1 MTHTGDISIRQGFFT
16 LSPLIVFLLIYILA
30 STLAGDF
37 YKIPLTVAF
46 LISSIFA
53 IAFVAKGRIRERID
67 TFSRG
72 AGSSRMMLML
82 WIFILAGAFSE
93 TAKSIG
99 AVDATVNLALN
110 ILPPKMILAAIFLA
124 TCIISISIGTS
135 VGTIVALVPIAAGIA
150 QQTGYDVGFL
160 TAIVVGGAFF
170 GDNLSFISDTTIAA
184 TNSLDCEMSDKFKVN
199 SHIVMPAAV
208 IILIVYFI
216 IGQHHDAAI
225 TTEKS
230 DFVKIIP
237 YIVVLIMAIAGTNVL
252 AVLTLGVFLCC
263 LIGVVSGEQT
273 VFQSASS
280 MGDGMLSMSELI
292 IITMIAGGL
301 LEIIKQYGGIEFII
315 QRMRRRISGKR
326 GAELSIAALVS
337 MVNVCTANNTVAI
350 ITVGGI
356 ARKIGERYQL
366 DPRKCA
372 SLLDT
377 FSCFTQGLL
386 PYGAQLLMA
395 AGLASLN
402 PIAILPYLYY
412 PFAIGIAALLA
423 ILFRYPRR
431 YSNCA

>member
-1 MTHTGDISIRQGFFT
+1 MTHTGDISIRQGLFT

-199 SHIVMPAAV
+199 SHIVMPAAI

-326 GAELSIAALVS
+326 GAELSIAGLIALV
-337 MVNVCTANNTVAI
+337 NICTANNTVAI
-350 ITVGGI
+350 ITVGDI
-356 ARKIGERYQL
+356 ARQIGKNYSVDKRKI
-366 DPRKCA
+366 A
-372 SLLDT
+372 SILDT
-377 FSCFTQGLL
+377 VSCSVQGLL
-386 PYGAQLLMA
+386 PYGAQVLMA
-395 AGLASLN
+395 AGLAGVGPDKIIPNL
-402 PIAILPYLYY
+402 IY
-412 PFAIGIAALLA
+412 PMAIGIATIIA
-423 ILFRYPRR
+423 ILVRYPKK
-431 YSNCA
+431 YS

>member
-1 MTHTGDISIRQGFFT
+1 
-16 LSPLIVFLLIYILA
+16 
-30 STLAGDF
+30 
-37 YKIPLTVAF
+37 
-46 LISSIFA
+46 
-53 IAFVAKGRIRERID
+53 
-67 TFSRG
+67 
-72 AGSSRMMLML
+72 MMLML

-199 SHIVMPAAV
+199 SHIVMPAAI

-326 GAELSIAALVS
+326 GAELSIAGLIALV
-337 MVNVCTANNTVAI
+337 NICTANNTVAI
-350 ITVGGI
+350 ITVGDI
-356 ARKIGERYQL
+356 ARQIGKNYSVDKRKI
-366 DPRKCA
+366 A
-372 SLLDT
+372 SILDT
-377 FSCFTQGLL
+377 VSCSVQGLL
-386 PYGAQLLMA
+386 PYGAQVLMA
-395 AGLASLN
+395 AGLAGVGPDKIIPNL
-402 PIAILPYLYY
+402 IY
-412 PFAIGIAALLA
+412 PMAIGIATIIA
-423 ILFRYPRR
+423 ILVRYPKK
-431 YSNCA
+431 YS

>member
-1 MTHTGDISIRQGFFT
+1 M
-16 LSPLIVFLLIYILA
+16 
-30 STLAGDF
+30 
-37 YKIPLTVAF
+37 
-46 LISSIFA
+46 
-53 IAFVAKGRIRERID
+53 
-67 TFSRG
+67 
-72 AGSSRMMLML
+72 
-82 WIFILAGAFSE
+82 
-93 TAKSIG
+93 
-99 AVDATVNLALN
+99 
-110 ILPPKMILAAIFLA
+110 
-124 TCIISISIGTS
+124 
-135 VGTIVALVPIAAGIA
+135 PIAAGIA

-199 SHIVMPAAV
+199 SHIVMPAAI

-225 TTEKS
+225 TTERS

-326 GAELSIAALVS
+326 GAELSIAGLIALV
-337 MVNVCTANNTVAI
+337 NICTANNTVAI
-350 ITVGGI
+350 ITVGDI
-356 ARKIGERYQL
+356 ARQIGKNYSVDKRKIAY
-366 DPRKCA
+366 
-372 SLLDT
+372 
-377 FSCFTQGLL
+377 CF
-386 PYGAQLLMA
+386 
-395 AGLASLN
+395 
-402 PIAILPYLYY
+402 
-412 PFAIGIAALLA
+412 GI
-423 ILFRYPRR
+423 
-431 YSNCA
+431 

>member
-199 SHIVMPAAV
+199 SHIVMPAAI

-326 GAELSIAALVS
+326 GAELSIAGLIALV
-337 MVNVCTANNTVAI
+337 NICTANNTVAI
-350 ITVGGI
+350 ITVGDI
-356 ARKIGERYQL
+356 ARQIGKNYSVDKRKI
-366 DPRKCA
+366 A
-372 SLLDT
+372 SILDT
-377 FSCFTQGLL
+377 VSCSVQGLL
-386 PYGAQLLMA
+386 PYGAQVLMA
-395 AGLASLN
+395 AGLAGVGPDKIIPNL
-402 PIAILPYLYY
+402 IY
-412 PFAIGIAALLA
+412 PMAIGIATIIA
-423 ILFRYPRR
+423 ILVRYPKK
-431 YSNCA
+431 YS

>member
-1 MTHTGDISIRQGFFT
+1 MTHTGDISIRQGLFT

-199 SHIVMPAAV
+199 SHIVMPAAI

-326 GAELSIAALVS
+326 GAELSIAGLIALV
-337 MVNVCTANNTVAI
+337 NICTANNTVAI
-350 ITVGGI
+350 ITVGDI
-356 ARKIGERYQL
+356 ARQIGKNYSVDKRKI
-366 DPRKCA
+366 A
-372 SLLDT
+372 SILDT
-377 FSCFTQGLL
+377 VSCSVQGLL
-386 PYGAQLLMA
+386 PYGAQVLMA
-395 AGLASLN
+395 AGLAGVGPDKIIPNLIY
-402 PIAILPYLYY
+402 PMAIGVATIIAILV
-412 PFAIGIAALLA
+412 
-423 ILFRYPRR
+423 RYPKK
-431 YSNCA
+431 YS

>member
-326 GAELSIAALVS
+326 GAELSIAGLIALV
-337 MVNVCTANNTVAI
+337 NICTANNTVAI
-350 ITVGGI
+350 ITVGDI
-356 ARKIGERYQL
+356 ARQIGKNYSVDKRKI
-366 DPRKCA
+366 A
-372 SLLDT
+372 SILDT
-377 FSCFTQGLL
+377 VSCSVQGLL
-386 PYGAQLLMA
+386 PYGAQVLMA
-395 AGLASLN
+395 AGLAGVGPDKIIPNLIY
-402 PIAILPYLYY
+402 PMAIGVATIIAILV
-412 PFAIGIAALLA
+412 
-423 ILFRYPRR
+423 RYPKK
-431 YSNCA
+431 YS

>member
-1 MTHTGDISIRQGFFT
+1 MTHTGDISIRQGLFT

-110 ILPPKMILAAIFLA
+110 IFPPKMILAAIFLA

-199 SHIVMPAAV
+199 SHIVMPAAI

-326 GAELSIAALVS
+326 GAELSIAGLIALV
-337 MVNVCTANNTVAI
+337 NICTANNTVAI
-350 ITVGGI
+350 ITVGDI
-356 ARKIGERYQL
+356 ARQIGKNYSVDKRKI
-366 DPRKCA
+366 A
-372 SLLDT
+372 SILDT
-377 FSCFTQGLL
+377 VSCSVQGLL
-386 PYGAQLLMA
+386 PYGAQVLMA
-395 AGLASLN
+395 AGLAGVGPDKIIPNLIY
-402 PIAILPYLYY
+402 PMAIGVATIIAILV
-412 PFAIGIAALLA
+412 
-423 ILFRYPRR
+423 RYPKK
-431 YSNCA
+431 YS

>member
-1 MTHTGDISIRQGFFT
+1 MTNTGDISIRQGFFT

-124 TCIISISIGTS
+124 TCVISISIGTS

-199 SHIVMPAAV
+199 SHIVMPAAI

-326 GAELSIAALVS
+326 GAELSIAGLIALV
-337 MVNVCTANNTVAI
+337 NICTANNTVAI
-350 ITVGGI
+350 ITVGDI
-356 ARKIGERYQL
+356 ARQIGKNYSVDKRKI
-366 DPRKCA
+366 A
-372 SLLDT
+372 SILDT
-377 FSCFTQGLL
+377 VSCSVQGLL
-386 PYGAQLLMA
+386 PYGAQVLMA
-395 AGLASLN
+395 AGLAGVGPDKIIPNLIY
-402 PIAILPYLYY
+402 PMAIGVATIIAILV
-412 PFAIGIAALLA
+412 
-423 ILFRYPRR
+423 RYPKK
-431 YSNCA
+431 YS

>member
-150 QQTGYDVGFL
+150 L
-160 TAIVVGGAFF
+160 TI
-170 GDNLSFISDTTIAA
+170 
-184 TNSLDCEMSDKFKVN
+184 
-199 SHIVMPAAV
+199 PAKMIKLV
-208 IILIVYFI
+208 PFP
-216 IGQHHDAAI
+216 
-225 TTEKS
+225 
-230 DFVKIIP
+230 IP
-237 YIVVLIMAIAGTNVL
+237 L
-252 AVLTLGVFLCC
+252 
-263 LIGVVSGEQT
+263 
-273 VFQSASS
+273 
-280 MGDGMLSMSELI
+280 
-292 IITMIAGGL
+292 
-301 LEIIKQYGGIEFII
+301 
-315 QRMRRRISGKR
+315 
-326 GAELSIAALVS
+326 
-337 MVNVCTANNTVAI
+337 
-350 ITVGGI
+350 
-356 ARKIGERYQL
+356 
-366 DPRKCA
+366 
-372 SLLDT
+372 
-377 FSCFTQGLL
+377 
-386 PYGAQLLMA
+386 
-395 AGLASLN
+395 
-402 PIAILPYLYY
+402 
-412 PFAIGIAALLA
+412 
-423 ILFRYPRR
+423 
-431 YSNCA
+431 

>member
-1 MTHTGDISIRQGFFT
+1 MTNTGDISIRQGFFT

-237 YIVVLIMAIAGTNVL
+237 YIVVLIMAIVGTNVL

-326 GAELSIAALVS
+326 GAELSIAGLIALV
-337 MVNVCTANNTVAI
+337 NICTANNTVAI
-350 ITVGGI
+350 ITVGDI
-356 ARKIGERYQL
+356 ARQIGKNYSVDKRKI
-366 DPRKCA
+366 A
-372 SLLDT
+372 SILDT
-377 FSCFTQGLL
+377 VSCSVQGLL
-386 PYGAQLLMA
+386 PYGAQVLMA
-395 AGLASLN
+395 AGLAGVGPDKIIPNLIY
-402 PIAILPYLYY
+402 PMAIGVATIIAILV
-412 PFAIGIAALLA
+412 
-423 ILFRYPRR
+423 RYPKK
-431 YSNCA
+431 YS

>member
-263 LIGVVSGEQT
+263 LIGVFSGEQT
-273 VFQSASS
+273 IFQSASS

-326 GAELSIAALVS
+326 GAELSIAGLIALV
-337 MVNVCTANNTVAI
+337 NICTANNTVAI
-350 ITVGGI
+350 ITVGDI
-356 ARKIGERYQL
+356 ARQIGKNYSVDKRKI
-366 DPRKCA
+366 A
-372 SLLDT
+372 SILDT
-377 FSCFTQGLL
+377 VSCSVQGLL
-386 PYGAQLLMA
+386 PYGAQVLMA
-395 AGLASLN
+395 AGLAGVGPDKIIPNL
-402 PIAILPYLYY
+402 IY
-412 PFAIGIAALLA
+412 PMAIGIATIIA
-423 ILFRYPRR
+423 ILVRYPKK
-431 YSNCA
+431 YS

>member
-1 MTHTGDISIRQGFFT
+1 MTHTGDISIRQGLFT

-216 IGQHHDAAI
+216 IGQHHDATI

-326 GAELSIAALVS
+326 GAELSIAGLIALV
-337 MVNVCTANNTVAI
+337 NICTANNTVAI
-350 ITVGGI
+350 ITVGDI
-356 ARKIGERYQL
+356 ARQIGKNYSVDKRKI
-366 DPRKCA
+366 A
-372 SLLDT
+372 SILDT
-377 FSCFTQGLL
+377 VSCSVQGLL
-386 PYGAQLLMA
+386 PYGAQVLMA
-395 AGLASLN
+395 AGLAGVGPDKIIPNL
-402 PIAILPYLYY
+402 IY
-412 PFAIGIAALLA
+412 PMAIGIATIIA
-423 ILFRYPRR
+423 ILVRYPKK
-431 YSNCA
+431 YS

>member
-199 SHIVMPAAV
+199 SHIVMPAAI

-225 TTEKS
+225 TTEKT

-326 GAELSIAALVS
+326 GAELSIAGLIALV
-337 MVNVCTANNTVAI
+337 NICTANNTVAI
-350 ITVGGI
+350 ITVGDI
-356 ARKIGERYQL
+356 ARQIGKNYSVDKRKI
-366 DPRKCA
+366 A
-372 SLLDT
+372 SILDT
-377 FSCFTQGLL
+377 VSCSVQGLL
-386 PYGAQLLMA
+386 PYGAQVLMA
-395 AGLASLN
+395 AGLAGVGPDKIIPNL
-402 PIAILPYLYY
+402 IY
-412 PFAIGIAALLA
+412 PMAIGIATIIA
-423 ILFRYPRR
+423 ILVRYPKK
-431 YSNCA
+431 YS

>member
-1 MTHTGDISIRQGFFT
+1 MTHTGDISIRQGLFT

-199 SHIVMPAAV
+199 SHIVMPAA
-208 IILIVYFI
+208 IIIIIVYFI

-326 GAELSIAALVS
+326 GAELSIAGLIALV
-337 MVNVCTANNTVAI
+337 NICTANNTVAI
-350 ITVGGI
+350 ITVGDI
-356 ARKIGERYQL
+356 ARQIGKNYSVDKRKI
-366 DPRKCA
+366 A
-372 SLLDT
+372 SILDT
-377 FSCFTQGLL
+377 VSCSVQGLL
-386 PYGAQLLMA
+386 PYGAQVLMA
-395 AGLASLN
+395 AGLAGVGPDKIIPNL
-402 PIAILPYLYY
+402 IY
-412 PFAIGIAALLA
+412 PMAIGIATIIA
-423 ILFRYPRR
+423 ILVRYPKK
-431 YSNCA
+431 YS

>member
-1 MTHTGDISIRQGFFT
+1 MTHTGDISIRQGLFT

-99 AVDATVNLALN
+99 AVDATVNLALD

-199 SHIVMPAAV
+199 SRIVMPAAI

-326 GAELSIAALVS
+326 GAELSIAGLIALV
-337 MVNVCTANNTVAI
+337 NICTANNTVAI
-350 ITVGGI
+350 ITVGDI
-356 ARKIGERYQL
+356 ARQIGKNYSVDKRKI
-366 DPRKCA
+366 A
-372 SLLDT
+372 SILDT
-377 FSCFTQGLL
+377 VSCSVQGLL
-386 PYGAQLLMA
+386 PYGAQVLMA
-395 AGLASLN
+395 AGLAGVGPDKIIPNL
-402 PIAILPYLYY
+402 IY
-412 PFAIGIAALLA
+412 PMAIGIATIIA
-423 ILFRYPRR
+423 ILVRYPKK
-431 YSNCA
+431 YS

>member
-199 SHIVMPAAV
+199 SHIVMPAAI

-315 QRMRRRISGKR
+315 QRIRRRISGKR
-326 GAELSIAALVS
+326 GAELSIAGLIALV
-337 MVNVCTANNTVAI
+337 NICTANNTVAI
-350 ITVGGI
+350 ITVGDI
-356 ARKIGERYQL
+356 ARQIGKNYSVDKRKI
-366 DPRKCA
+366 A
-372 SLLDT
+372 SILDT
-377 FSCFTQGLL
+377 VSCSVQGLL
-386 PYGAQLLMA
+386 PYGAQVLMA
-395 AGLASLN
+395 AGLAGVGPDKIIPNL
-402 PIAILPYLYY
+402 IY
-412 PFAIGIAALLA
+412 PMAIGIATIIA
-423 ILFRYPRR
+423 ILVRYPKK
-431 YSNCA
+431 YS

>member
-1 MTHTGDISIRQGFFT
+1 MTNTGDISIRQGFFT

-326 GAELSIAALVS
+326 GAELSIAGLIALV
-337 MVNVCTANNTVAI
+337 NICTANNTVAI
-350 ITVGGI
+350 ITVGDI
-356 ARKIGERYQL
+356 ARQIGKNYSVDKRKI
-366 DPRKCA
+366 A
-372 SLLDT
+372 SILDT
-377 FSCFTQGLL
+377 VSCSVQGLL
-386 PYGAQLLMA
+386 PYGAQVLMA
-395 AGLASLN
+395 AGLAGVGPDKIIPNL
-402 PIAILPYLYY
+402 IY
-412 PFAIGIAALLA
+412 PMAIGIATIIA
-423 ILFRYPRR
+423 ILVRYPKK
-431 YSNCA
+431 YS

>member
-326 GAELSIAALVS
+326 GAELSIAGLIALV
-337 MVNVCTANNTVAI
+337 NICTANNTVAI
-350 ITVGGI
+350 ITVGDI
-356 ARKIGERYQL
+356 ARQIGKNYSVDKRKI
-366 DPRKCA
+366 A
-372 SLLDT
+372 SILDT
-377 FSCFTQGLL
+377 VSCSVQGLL
-386 PYGAQLLMA
+386 PYGAQVLMA
-395 AGLASLN
+395 AGLAGVGPDKIIPNL
-402 PIAILPYLYY
+402 IY
-412 PFAIGIAALLA
+412 PMAIGIATIIA
-423 ILFRYPRR
+423 ILVRYPKK
-431 YSNCA
+431 YS